1 MADKTKVFKDSVHGS
16 LELHPVL
23 VKIIDTPQFQRLRN
37 IKQLGGTYYVYP
49 GASHNR
55 FEHSIGVAHL
65 AGELLQTLKK
75 KQQKLRIDERD
86 VLCVQIA
93 GLCHDLGHGPFS
105 HMFDQMFIPKARP
118 GYDWSHEKASQDMFD
133 HLVEENELNKFMED
147 HGLVPKEDLPF
158 IKELIDP
165 PNVKTIEWP
174 HHGRPREKA
183 FLYEVVSN
191 KRNKIDVDKWDYFAR
206 DFHHLG
212 MKNNFD
218 CHRLIKFARVC
229 EVDEEMQICYRDK
242 EGFNLYNMFYT
253 RFCLHKR
260 ACQHK
265 VANSI
270 EWMIT
275 DAFLKAD
282 KHIKIEGK
290 DGKMFTLSTAIDDM
304 VAYTKLTDNVFEQ
317 ILNHPSDAGIEEAK
331 KILEHLCTK
340 ADIEET
346 KKILN
351 NSSTEEPNEEAK
363 KILDHLST
371 GVGFKALEKTLVHLS
386 TDAGF
391 EEAKNILDTLSTAV
405 AIENLKMIL
414 VNLPTNPDFRDIKK
428 ILDFLSTDEGKKD
441 SKKKLE
447 HQSADAAIEKANEIL
462 DHLSTDAAIEKI
474 KKILEHLSTYAGF
487 KELKKILDHLS
498 AGVCFKEVKKILDH
512 QYTDAAIEELKKI
525 LGHLS
530 TDVGFDYVKT
540 ILDHLVKKLN
550 AILAYLAPYVGP
562 ETVEEIQELQSADT
576 AIKKILQ
583 HLSTDEGFK
592 EVEKRLERKRTDAAF
607 EEAKKI
613 LEHLSTDND
622 FKDVD
627 SILHHLS
634 IDTAF
639 KKVKKILQDQYTDAA
654 TEEAKILEHLYTD
667 ADTEKVKM
675 ILKHLSTDAAIEKVK
690 RILKH
695 LSADAEKAKKI
706 LEYFFTDADAEK
718 AKKILEH
725 PPTGEVIEQIKK
737 ILEHISTDADI
748 EKVKKILNHLSAD
761 RDIKKGKEIL
771 DRVLKRD
778 LYRCWGEFHSNKSSK
793 EIKKIEAE
801 WEKKMK
807 KINQQ
812 GDTQHLQPEDFV
824 VHEIKLDYGKQ
835 DKDPIED
842 VRFYQK
848 DDPDKAEELK
858 RDDVSNL
865 LPAKFEETIIRFYC
879 KRTNDPEAGKQQF
892 KKFKST
898 HDKFPE

>member
-1 MADKTKVFKDSVHGS
+1 QVFKDSVHGS
-16 LELHPVL
+16 LELHPIL

-165 PNVKTIEWP
+165 PNVKTIEQWP

-229 EVDEEMQICYRDK
+229 EVDKEMQICYRDK

-317 ILNHPSDAGIEEAK
+317 ILNHPSDVGIEE
-331 KILEHLCTK
+331 
-340 ADIEET
+340 
-346 KKILN
+346 
-351 NSSTEEPNEEAK
+351 
-363 KILDHLST
+363 
-371 GVGFKALEKTLVHLS
+371 
-386 TDAGF
+386 
-391 EEAKNILDTLSTAV
+391 
-405 AIENLKMIL
+405 
-414 VNLPTNPDFRDIKK
+414 
-428 ILDFLSTDEGKKD
+428 
-441 SKKKLE
+441 
-447 HQSADAAIEKANEIL
+447 
-462 DHLSTDAAIEKI
+462 
-474 KKILEHLSTYAGF
+474 
-487 KELKKILDHLS
+487 
-498 AGVCFKEVKKILDH
+498 
-512 QYTDAAIEELKKI
+512 
-525 LGHLS
+525 
-530 TDVGFDYVKT
+530 
-540 ILDHLVKKLN
+540 
-550 AILAYLAPYVGP
+550 
-562 ETVEEIQELQSADT
+562 
-576 AIKKILQ
+576 
-583 HLSTDEGFK
+583 
-592 EVEKRLERKRTDAAF
+592 
-607 EEAKKI
+607 
-613 LEHLSTDND
+613 
-622 FKDVD
+622 
-627 SILHHLS
+627 
-634 IDTAF
+634 
-639 KKVKKILQDQYTDAA
+639 
-654 TEEAKILEHLYTD
+654 
-667 ADTEKVKM
+667 
-675 ILKHLSTDAAIEKVK
+675 
-690 RILKH
+690 
-695 LSADAEKAKKI
+695 
-706 LEYFFTDADAEK
+706 
-718 AKKILEH
+718 
-725 PPTGEVIEQIKK
+725 
-737 ILEHISTDADI
+737 
-748 EKVKKILNHLSAD
+748 
-761 RDIKKGKEIL
+761 GKEIL

-778 LYRCWGEFHSNKSSK
+778 LYRCLGEFHSKKSSK
-793 EIKKIEAE
+793 EIKKYKSI
-801 WEKKMK
+801 KLHVVGV
-807 KINQQ
+807 KIQQ

-879 KRTNDPEAGKQQF
+879 KR
-892 KKFKST
+892 
-898 HDKFPE
+898 